1 MASARDPGRRDC
13 CHEAGGACTA
23 CIRRLVRL
31 WGHRGDILR
40 YVRRRGFGPAEAE
53 DVVSD
58 VYLTAWRRLA
68 DVPPAQGRDRGWLF
82 VVAHNTI
89 RNARRRMTSR
99 RQAIEDLASRAEP
112 DVGPAPTAR
121 VELAETLDSLSP
133 ADREVLWLAAI
144 HGLSG
149 PELAQVLDC
158 SVSTATVRLSRA
170 RRRLAAAI
178 DP

>member
-1 MASARDPGRRDC
+1 
-13 CHEAGGACTA
+13 
-23 CIRRLVRL
+23 
-31 WGHRGDILR
+31 
-40 YVRRRGFGPAEAE
+40 
-53 DVVSD
+53 
-58 VYLTAWRRLA
+58 
-68 DVPPAQGRDRGWLF
+68 
-82 VVAHNTI
+82 
-89 RNARRRMTSR
+89 MTSR
-99 RQAIEDLASRAEP
+99 RQAIEDLASGAEP
-112 DVGPAPTAR
+112 DAGPAPTAR